1 MSTITIIE
9 GNSNDKDNTRL
20 YMVKGEAGATISTI
34 TKTGTTG
41 LVDTYTITLDDGRTQ
56 TFTVTNG
63 KSISSITKTDTTGL
77 VDTYTITF
85 NDNTTETFTVTN
97 GYSPTANVTKSNGV
111 ATITI
116 TDENGTTT
124 ANVNDG
130 TTYEVPANGVIGWDS
145 SNTIPAGYEEIDNP
159 NNYLTTE
166 TVVGTWLGK
175 PLYRKVVNTGALP
188 NATTKEVAHNISN
201 LKNVVRIYGY
211 AYLSSSNITY
221 TLPHVAEGL
230 ITTQVSVTIL
240 GNNIRIGTGIDRSG
254 FEESYI
260 TLEYTK
266 TTD

>member
-63 KSISSITKTDTTGL
+63 KAISSVTKTGTQGL

-97 GYSPTANVTKSNGV
+97 GYNPTATVTKSNGV
-111 ATITI
+111 ATITL

-145 SNTIPAGYEEIDNP
+145 NNAIPAGYEEVNAYDIFNV
-159 NNYLTTE
+159 YSTTE
-166 TVVGTWLGK
+166 IRVGTWVDGK
-175 PLYRKVVNTGALP
+175 PLYRKV
-188 NATTKEVAHNISN
+188 
-201 LKNVVRIYGY
+201 Y
-211 AYLSSSNITY
+211 SSSNTNSISLSDLDFDYINIVSSMLTISGYKRNPYY
-221 TLPHVAEGL
+221 TGSTDYFRTL
-230 ITTQVSVTIL
+230 IDTSGQLIIETSGSAQDISNWTTI
-240 GNNIRIGTGIDRSG
+240 
-254 FEESYI
+254 
-260 TLEYTK
+260 LEYTK